1 MIEPIVNKPDE
12 PVVEKRNVQ
21 TMTFRHDYE
30 AMDLSLEEIAV
41 LGDGEVVETI
51 FYG

>member
-1 MIEPIVNKPDE
+1 MVIEPAKADL
-12 PVVEKRNVQ
+12 VEKRNVQ

-30 AMDLSLEEIAV
+30 AMDLTLEEIAGI
-41 LGDGEVVETI
+41 GDGEVVETI